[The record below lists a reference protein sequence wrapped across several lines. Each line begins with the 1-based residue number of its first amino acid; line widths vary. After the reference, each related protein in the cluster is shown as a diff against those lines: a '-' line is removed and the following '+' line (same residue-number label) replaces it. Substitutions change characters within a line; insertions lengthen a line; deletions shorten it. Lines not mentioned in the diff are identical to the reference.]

1 MKPAPQI
8 GGPRRLMA
16 RSGHELPRMQ
26 GQARARAPLK
36 PPRVPVPPAAESAH
50 APRKPHMMRQYD
62 LIERVRRYNP
72 KSDEA
77 LLNRAYVY
85 AMKAHG
91 EQRRASG
98 DPYFSHPLEV
108 AAILTDLKLDDATIA
123 AALLHD
129 TIEDTAATRG
139 EIDDMFGPDIGRLVE
154 GLTKLKRLDLVT
166 KEAKQA
172 ENLRKLLLAIADDV
186 RVLLIKLADRL
197 HNMRTLNFMP
207 SEARRR
213 AAEETLEIYAPL
225 AGRMGMHEMREEL
238 DDLAFRELYPE
249 AYNVVSGR
257 LNALAERQQ
266 HLITEIEQQLTRKLA
281 DRGITAKVSGR
292 RKRAYSVW
300 RKMERKSVGFEQLS
314 DIFGFRVVVKSLADC
329 YSALGIVHTTWPVV
343 PGRFKDYIST
353 PKQNDYRSIHTTLI
367 GPGKQR
373 VELQIRT
380 TEMHEIAEY
389 GIAAHAL
396 YKDDAGTPTEMLS
409 RESSAY
415 AWLRRTIEL
424 LAEGSNPEE
433 FLEHTKLELF
443 HDQVFCFTPG
453 GKLISLPRLATPID
467 FAYAVHTD
475 VGNMAVGC
483 KINGQVAPLTSELV
497 NGDEVE
503 VITLKGQTAP
513 PVAWESLVVTGKARA
528 AIRRAT
534 RMAVRK
540 QYTGLGRRIV
550 ERLFQRAKIAYSDE
564 KLTGALPR
572 LARSSVEEVMAAV
585 GRGELKASDV
595 ARAMYPDYKE
605 ERAAAMAVQR
615 GKDRTGWFGLRRYKA
630 VEFKVPEAQG
640 PAIPIRGINSELPV
654 RFAPDGGAV
663 PGDRIVGIL
672 TPGEGITIYPIQS
685 PALSEFEDKPERW
698 LDVRWDEDGTPQRF
712 PARLSVQSV
721 NEPGSLAQIAQVI
734 AEHDGNIDNIRM
746 QRTAPDF
753 TNVMIDLEVY
763 DLKHLTAI
771 IAQLR
776 AKPIVAKVERVNG

>member
-1 MKPAPQI
+1 
-8 GGPRRLMA
+8 
-16 RSGHELPRMQ
+16 MQ
-26 GQARARAPLK
+26 NQPPTRAPL
-36 PPRVPVPPAAESAH
+36 PPSLSVPSQPVEKLAQS
-50 APRKPHMMRQYD
+50 RKPMMRQYD

-72 KSDEA
+72 DTNEA

-98 DPYFSHPLEV
+98 DPYFSHPIEV

-129 TIEDTAATRG
+129 TIEDTETTRA
-139 EIDDMFGPDIGRLVE
+139 EIDSLFGPDIGRLVE

-186 RVLLIKLADRL
+186 RVLLVKLADRL
-197 HNMRTLNFMP
+197 HNMRTLDYMP
-207 SEARRR
+207 PEARRR

-238 DDLAFRELYPE
+238 DDLSFRELNPD
-249 AYNVVSGR
+249 AYQVVNAR
-257 LNALAERQQ
+257 LEGLAERNK
-266 HLITEIEQQLTRKLA
+266 HLIGEIEAQLTKKLA
-281 DRGITAKVSGR
+281 DRGITALVRGR
-292 RKRAYSVW
+292 RKRTYSIW

-314 DIFGFRVVVKSLADC
+314 DIFGFRVIVKTVTEC
-329 YSALGIVHTTWPVV
+329 YQALGIVHTTWPMV
-343 PGRFKDYIST
+343 PERFKDYIST
-353 PKQNDYRSIHTTLI
+353 PKGNDYRSIHTTVI
-367 GPGKQR
+367 GPGQQR

-396 YKDDAGTPTEMLS
+396 YKDNVGSPTEVLE
-409 RESSAY
+409 RESSAF
-415 AWLRRTIEL
+415 AWLRRTIES

-443 HDQVFCFTPG
+443 HDQVFCFTPN
-453 GKLISLPRLATPID
+453 GKLIALPREATPID

-475 VGNMAVGC
+475 IGNTAVGC
-483 KINGQVAPLTSELV
+483 KINGKVSPLTSELG

-503 VITLKGQTAP
+503 VITSTAQAAP
-513 PVAWESLVVTGKARA
+513 PAAWESIVVTGKARA
-528 AIRRAT
+528 SIRRAT
-534 RMAVRK
+534 RVAVRE
-540 QYTGLGRRIV
+540 QYAGLGKRIV

-572 LARSSVEEVMAAV
+572 LARASIEDVMAAV
-585 GRGELKASDV
+585 GRSELKASDV

-605 ERAAAMAVQR
+605 ERAAAMAA
-615 GKDRTGWFGLRRYKA
+615 KPKSESGWFGLKKLTS
-630 VEFKVPEAQG
+630 VKFKVPDTDG
-640 PAIPIRGINSELPV
+640 SAIPIRGINGDLPV

-685 PALSEFEDKPERW
+685 PSLSEFEDKPERW
-698 LDVRWDEDGTPQRF
+698 LDVRWDEEESTPRRF
-712 PARLSVQSV
+712 PARIDVQSV

-746 QRTAPDF
+746 TRRAPDF
-753 TNVMIDLEVY
+753 TDVLIDLEVY

-776 AKPIVAKVERVNG
+776 AKAVVSKAERVTG

>member
-1 MKPAPQI
+1 
-8 GGPRRLMA
+8 MA
-16 RSGHELPRMQ
+16 QVRSDLPRMQ
-26 GQARARAPLK
+26 KQSPTRAPLK
-36 PPRVPVPPAAESAH
+36 RSAEGAQQTAEKPAPSK
-50 APRKPHMMRQYD
+50 KPSVMRQYD

-72 KSDEA
+72 DTNEA

-98 DPYFSHPLEV
+98 DPYFSHPIEV

-129 TIEDTAATRG
+129 TIEDTEATRA
-139 EIDDMFGPDIGRLVE
+139 EIDSLFGPDIGTLVE
-154 GLTKLKRLDLVT
+154 GLTKLKKLDLVT

-172 ENLRKLLLAIADDV
+172 ENLRKLLLAIAADV
-186 RVLLIKLADRL
+186 RVLLVKLADRL
-197 HNMRTLNFMP
+197 HNMRTLDYMP
-207 SEARRR
+207 LEARRR

-238 DDLAFRELYPE
+238 EDLAFRELYPE
-249 AYNVVSGR
+249 AYEVVNAR
-257 LNALAERQQ
+257 LNALAEQNKE
-266 HLITEIEQQLTRKLA
+266 LITEIEQQLTKKLA
-281 DRGITAKVSGR
+281 DRGIAARVQGR

-314 DIFGFRVVVKSLADC
+314 DIFGFRVIVNTPADC
-329 YSALGIVHTTWPVV
+329 YQALGIIHTTWPVV

-353 PKQNDYRSIHTTLI
+353 PKANDYRSIHTTLI

-380 TEMHEIAEY
+380 TEMHELAEY

-396 YKDDAGTPTEMLS
+396 YKDNVGSPTELLS
-409 RESSAY
+409 RESGAY

-443 HDQVFCFTPG
+443 HDQVFCFSPK
-453 GKLISLPRLATPID
+453 GKLIALPRKATPID

-475 VGNMAVGC
+475 VGNTAVGC
-483 KINGQVAPLTSELV
+483 KINGKIAPLTSELV

-503 VITLKGQTAP
+503 IVISKAQEAP
-513 PVAWESLVVTGKARA
+513 PAAWESIVVTGKARA

-534 RMAVRK
+534 RLAVRA
-540 QYTGLGRRIV
+540 QYEGLGRRIV
-550 ERLFQRAKIAYSDE
+550 ERLFQRAKISYSDE

-572 LARSSVEEVMAAV
+572 LARASIEDVMSAV

-605 ERAAAMAVQR
+605 ERAAAMAV
-615 GKDRTGWFGLRRYKA
+615 KPKSESSGWFGLKRLTSVK
-630 VEFKVPEAQG
+630 FKVPDAQG
-640 PAIPIRGINSELPV
+640 PAIPIRGINGDLPV
-654 RFAPDGGAV
+654 RFAPEGGAV

-685 PALSEFEDKPERW
+685 PSLSEFEDKPERW
-698 LDVRWDEDGTPQRF
+698 LDLRWDEEENTPRRF
-712 PARLSVQSV
+712 PARVAVQTA

-746 QRTAPDF
+746 TRRAPDF
-753 TNVMIDLEVY
+753 TDVLIDLEVY
-763 DLKHLTAI
+763 DLKHLTSI
-771 IAQLR
+771 LAQLR
-776 AKPIVAKVERVNG
+776 AKPMVAKAERVNG